1 MLGLFY
7 FSEETVFS
15 SLLIQRVK
23 AAQKVA
29 ALTGAG
35 VSAESGVP
43 TFRGEDGLWKKFR
56 PEELANFDAFMRNPE
71 LVWEW
76 YTYRKELISEVQPNP
91 GHFVL
96 VKLEE
101 IYPDFTLITQNV
113 DGLHWKAGSQNILE
127 LHGNILRS
135 QCVECG
141 EKSDTAK
148 MRGKGEL
155 PRCRCGALM
164 RPDVVWFGEMLPQ
177 EVLDR
182 AFEAAR
188 ECDLFFSI
196 GTSAVVQ
203 PAASLPMVAKQAG
216 AFVVEI
222 NSEQTVISD
231 SVDESIQGMSG
242 EVLPKLLKEAWDI
255 HM

>member
-1 MLGLFY
+1 
-7 FSEETVFS
+7 VFS

-141 EKSDTAK
+141 EKSDTAE

>member
-1 MLGLFY
+1 M
-7 FSEETVFS
+7 
-15 SLLIQRVK
+15 
-23 AAQKVA
+23 
-29 ALTGAG
+29 
-35 VSAESGVP
+35 P

-101 IYPDFTLITQNV
+101 ICPDFTLITQNV
-113 DGLHWKAGSQNILE
+113 DGLHRRAGSQNILE

-135 QCVECG
+135 QCVECS
-141 EKSDTAK
+141 EKSDTAE
-148 MRGKGEL
+148 MRKKGEL

-203 PAASLPMVAKQAG
+203 PAASLPMVAKEAG

-222 NSEQTVISD
+222 NPEQTVISE